1 MSTKVKVQECVRR
14 AKTAMGPADKLD
26 ALADAIAELAE
37 FLEAVDHTA
46 KHVESRVRRM
56 GL

>member
-1 MSTKVKVQECVRR
+1 MCPARQIGGR
-14 AKTAMGPADKLD
+14 PADKLD
-26 ALADAIAELAE
+26 ALADAISELAE
-37 FLEAVDHTA
+37 FIEIMDHQI

>member
-1 MSTKVKVQECVRR
+1 MSLKVKVQECARR
-14 AKTAMGPADKLD
+14 AKTAMGAADKLD

-37 FLEAVDHTA
+37 MVEIMDHQV
-46 KHVESRVRRM
+46 KHVESRVRKM